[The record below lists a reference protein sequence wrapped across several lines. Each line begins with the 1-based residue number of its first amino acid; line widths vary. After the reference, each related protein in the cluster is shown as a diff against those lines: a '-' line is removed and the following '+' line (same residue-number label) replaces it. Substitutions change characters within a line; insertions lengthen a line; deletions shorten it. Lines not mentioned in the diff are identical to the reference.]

1 MTYLNRISTM
11 APLVVAMVVSGLP
24 AQAIG
29 FKAPAGQGAP
39 SQATGGASRGAIKFA
54 PARGLGAPS
63 QATGGASRG
72 AIKFAPARGLGAPS
86 QATGGASRGSFFK
99 APRGQSMPGQATGGA
114 SRGSVFFKPAKGQ
127 AAPLRASGGA
137 SRTGRYDLTEV
148 NGPTGAAGPAAVVAM
163 LPQSY
168 TGNTISDRPTLMVY
182 LPASA
187 ARMASFS
194 LKNAQGQTLY
204 QRNLAVSGNAEVM
217 AIALPA
223 DAPALQVGQSYQWYL
238 GLQVDGDLNPSTPYV
253 DGWIQRIEPS
263 AKVAAALQQPDLFK
277 QAEVLGA
284 EGVWYDCA
292 AKLAGLRASQP
303 GNATLDQ
310 EWTDLLSAVGLQE
323 LSAMP
328 VVSAA
333 Q

>member
-11 APLVVAMVVSGLP
+11 AALVVAAMVSGLP

-29 FKAPAGQGAP
+29 FQAPPGQGAP

-54 PARGLGAPS
+54 PARGQAAPS
-63 QATGGASRG
+63 QATGGA
-72 AIKFAPARGLGAPS
+72 A
-86 QATGGASRGSFFK
+86 RGSFFK
-99 APRGQSMPGQATGGA
+99 APTGQGAPGQATGGA

-127 AAPLRASGGA
+127 SAPLRASGGA
-137 SRTGRYDLTEV
+137 SRTGRYDLTEA
-148 NGPTGAAGPAAVVAM
+148 NGPTGAAGPAAVMAM

-168 TGNTISDRPTLMVY
+168 MGNTISDRPTFMVY
-182 LPASA
+182 MPASA
-187 ARMASFS
+187 ARLASFS
-194 LKNAQGQTLY
+194 LKDAQGKTLY
-204 QRNLAVSGNAEVM
+204 QRNLAVSGNAEVV
-217 AIALPA
+217 ALALPA
-223 DAPALQVGQSYQWYL
+223 DAPALQVGQTYQWYV
-238 GLQVDGDLNPSTPYV
+238 GLQVDGDLGPSTPYV
-253 DGWIQRIEPS
+253 DGWIQRVEPS

-292 AKLAGLRASQP
+292 AKLASLRAQSP
-303 GNATLDQ
+303 SSATLNK
-310 EWTDLLSAVGLQE
+310 EWSDLLGAVGLQE

-328 VVSAA
+328 VVSAV